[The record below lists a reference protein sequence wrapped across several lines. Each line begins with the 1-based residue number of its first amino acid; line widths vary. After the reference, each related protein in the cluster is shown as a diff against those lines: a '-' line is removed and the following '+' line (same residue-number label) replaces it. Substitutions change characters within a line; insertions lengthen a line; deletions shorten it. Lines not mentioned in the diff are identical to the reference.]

1 MVERWFAE
9 IPPQVL
15 AATLP
20 YAIALSLVAAEVAW
34 LARHP
39 GPRRRTVL
47 TSAAVATVMGVV
59 AVVVGFFY
67 NVVLRFLWSAVA
79 ALEWEAAGQFWRSH
93 PLVGAVATFIAW
105 DFTGWLYHVIGHRTK
120 IGWAAHR
127 PHHSGTEY
135 DSTLG
140 LRQTWAPFHG
150 LVIHPLLALWGF
162 DLEVVVICAAISN
175 SWQTLEHTS
184 LPIRFP
190 RWFAAVVM
198 TPAAH
203 RHHHGLE
210 GGLVNLGPFFTWW
223 DRLSGTWVPA
233 EAPAPV
239 LYGLGGRGTN
249 NPVRIE
255 LEGWLELISSRR
267 DRLRRNAGSPG
278 YV

>member
-1 MVERWFAE
+1 
-9 IPPQVL
+9 
-15 AATLP
+15 
-20 YAIALSLVAAEVAW
+20 VAW
-34 LARHP
+34 LARRP
-39 GPRRRTVL
+39 GPIRKAVL

-59 AVVVGFFY
+59 AIVVGFFY
-67 NVVLRFLWSAVA
+67 NVVLRFLWNAVS
-79 ALEWEAAGQFWRSH
+79 ALEWQPAAEFWQSH
-93 PLVGAVATFIAW
+93 PVVGAAATFVAW
-105 DFTGWLYHVIGHRTK
+105 DLTGWLYHVIGHRTK

-162 DLEVVVICAAISN
+162 DLETVVVCAAISN
-175 SWQTLEHTS
+175 SWQILEHTS
-184 LPIRFP
+184 VPIRFP
-190 RWFAAVVM
+190 KWFAAVVM

-233 EAPAPV
+233 EVPAPA
-239 LYGLGGRGTN
+239 LYGLTTSPTN
-249 NPVRIE
+249 NPLRIE
-255 LEGWLELISSRR
+255 LEGWLELVSNRRESSRR
-267 DRLRRNAGSPG
+267 RAGAPG